1 MFSKLLFE
9 DDLKSKKQITSSKQ
23 NHTQAQCLKIA
34 KNSRSQ
40 YCERSELSLQ
50 CYQTDQ
56 FYRTKIDGKWDIL
69 GDFQT
74 LCSSLVSCLQFFS
87 QIVNV
92 ELIILLRNRFLSSR
106 SSHTTWGFIFKSMS
120 NLGHFDLDIDIFA
133 HLMIAR
139 RTQVCLCY
147 IV

>member
-34 KNSRSQ
+34 KNSRIQ

-56 FYRTKIDGKWDIL
+56 FYRTKIDGK
-69 GDFQT
+69 
-74 LCSSLVSCLQFFS
+74 
-87 QIVNV
+87 
-92 ELIILLRNRFLSSR
+92 
-106 SSHTTWGFIFKSMS
+106 
-120 NLGHFDLDIDIFA
+120 
-133 HLMIAR
+133 
-139 RTQVCLCY
+139 
-147 IV
+147 